1 MDITALLILAPAA
14 AALVLLT
21 ARLLHTPL
29 RIALRAAL
37 NTSLGLAALFLVNLT
52 GSAADLTPGINFFNA
67 AVVGVLGIPG
77 LGLLFLIQWV
87 LT

>member
-1 MDITALLILAPAA
+1 MDLTAALLLVPAA

-21 ARLLHTPL
+21 AGLLTSSL
-29 RIALRAAL
+29 RTALRAAL
-37 NTSLGLAALFLVNLT
+37 NTLLGLAALLLVNLT
-52 GSAADLTPGINFFNA
+52 GSASALIPGINLLNA
-67 AVVGVLGIPG
+67 AVVGILGIPG